1 VGRSVIA
8 EPQRARAVNAT
19 MMQLVQ
25 TPRFTS
31 ATAVG
36 IVLSLAACSQE
47 PEPQPTAQETEAIVD
62 AVARASATPI
72 AVPTATAENTLTLE
86 GLGALKLGQAP
97 DAARGWMERGAQASD
112 RCRIISNPA
121 FPGVYGIAEGGVI
134 KRVTVAGASAV
145 KFVEGIG
152 VGASRAAV
160 DGAFP
165 GFREEP
171 HKYVDGGVYL
181 TAPNA
186 ASGDPAVRLEL
197 DDGGMVTAMHVG
209 MMPVLGYVEGC
220 A

>member
-1 VGRSVIA
+1 MTKIA
-8 EPQRARAVNAT
+8 
-19 MMQLVQ
+19 Q
-25 TPRFTS
+25 TSRLAS
-31 ATAVG
+31 AMAAG
-36 IVLSLAACSQE
+36 IALSLAACSQE
-47 PEPQPTAQETEAIVD
+47 PEPQPTAEETEAIVD
-62 AVARASATPI
+62 AVAQASATPT
-72 AVPTATAENTLTLE
+72 AVPTANTENTLTLE

-97 DAARGWMERGAQASD
+97 DAASGWMERGAQASD
-112 RCRIISNPA
+112 TCRIVSNPT
-121 FPGVYGIAEGGVI
+121 FPGVYGIAQGGVI

-145 KFVEGIG
+145 KFVEGVG

-160 DGAFP
+160 NGAFP

-197 DDGGMVTAMHVG
+197 DDHGVVTAMHVG
-209 MMPVLGYVEGC
+209 MMPVLAYVEGC